1 MNNKEFISNLANR
14 VEATHEEVQ
23 MLSNTL
29 IEIMTHELEEGNIIS
44 IQGFGTFEVKKKMER
59 IVVNPSS
66 KQRMLVPPKL
76 VLNFKPS
83 STLKEKYK

>member
-1 MNNKEFISNLANR
+1 MNNKEFINNLANR
-14 VEATHEEVQ
+14 LKIKPEEAQ
-23 MLSNTL
+23 ILSNTL
-29 IEIMTHELEEGNIIS
+29 IEIMTHELEDGNIIS
-44 IQGFGTFEVKKKMER
+44 VQGFGTFEVKKKMER

-83 STLKEKYK
+83 NTLKEKYK